1 MRKVLYL
8 CVFFLT
14 STLTAQQTIQYVRLS
29 ECMERALG
37 KNPSLHIS
45 EAKVQAAEARSSEA
59 ATALLPQLKF
69 SGRAA
74 ELSKIDPFGIT
85 IGPPIN
91 LSMVL
96 FPSITENYS
105 MKLSLQQPLFTGFK
119 LQKNREMAELNASA
133 AKEELT
139 KDQSDL
145 ALNVIS
151 AYWNFYRAIKVEEV
165 MQQTVE
171 QMSNHVKDIKVL
183 SKQGMATDA
192 DVMKVQVQLS
202 EVKVKQIEARNA
214 ARLAS
219 MALNSLMRNSLDTD
233 IQPSDTPDISQ
244 NPAGA
249 LLRENLYA
257 LQRLASEHRPEI
269 KSMHLRR
276 DMSSAGVTAAKGGW
290 YPQIVLAAN
299 YDYARP
305 NQRIIPP
312 KDQWDGTWDV
322 GLTVQWNIWDWYATG
337 HQTAQAEASLRQSEA
352 GIVQLEDAVALDVA
366 QQYFNA
372 QTANEKVVVAFGG
385 LEQAQESYR
394 MTSEKF
400 KTGVVSNT
408 DMLDAET
415 ALMQARLTHTQAVV
429 DCTLALARLKKATGE
444 NQ

>member
-1 MRKVLYL
+1 MNKVLCL
-8 CVFFLT
+8 FIFFLT
-14 STLTAQQTIQYVRLS
+14 STLVAQQTVQQVRLS
-29 ECMERALG
+29 DCISRALG
-37 KNPSLHIS
+37 KNPSLQIS

-59 ATALLPQLKF
+59 ATALLPQVKF

-74 ELSKIDPFGIT
+74 ELSKIDPFGIA
-85 IGPPIN
+85 IGPPVN

-96 FPSITENYS
+96 FPSIRENYS

-133 AKEELT
+133 TKEELT

-145 ALNVIS
+145 VLNVIAS
-151 AYWNFYRAIKVEEV
+151 YWNFYRAIKIEEV
-165 MQQTVE
+165 MRQTVE
-171 QMSNHVKDIKVL
+171 QMSGHVKDIKAL

-202 EVKVKQIEARNA
+202 DVKGKQIEARNA
-214 ARLAS
+214 VRLAS
-219 MALNSLMRNSLDTD
+219 MALNSLMKNSLDTD
-233 IQPSDTPDISQ
+233 IQPGDTPDISQ
-244 NPAGA
+244 NTAGA
-249 LLRENLYA
+249 LLHENVYS
-257 LQRLASEHRPEI
+257 LQRRASEHRPEL
-269 KSMHLRR
+269 KSMYLRR

-312 KDQWDGTWDV
+312 KDQWDGTWDIGV
-322 GLTVQWNIWDWYATG
+322 TVQWNIWDWYATG

-372 QTANEKVVVAFGG
+372 QTANEKVAVAFGG

-429 DCTLALARLKKATGE
+429 DCTLALARLKKAIGE